1 MDSPRDLRHKLN
13 SDSREERIPFKR
25 LISANIFDSA
35 EAAAVSEDAMIFKS
49 SDVPSTFSKCAVNKP
64 FVEDAA
70 ADNDSKLR
78 PIELIIGYNFK
89 AQN

>member
-1 MDSPRDLRHKLN
+1 
-13 SDSREERIPFKR
+13 
-25 LISANIFDSA
+25 
-35 EAAAVSEDAMIFKS
+35 MIFKS

-64 FVEDAA
+64 FVEVAA
-70 ADNDSKLR
+70 GDNDSKLR